1 MLETVDQRLRQREF
15 LLQISRALTAQL
27 DLTSVLNLVIDVA
40 VDLLAGTS
48 GLIALRE
55 DDGDMRV
62 RAAAGLQPD
71 VWPAF
76 AGLLA
81 TPLPDGQALGR
92 RLQEIAAD
100 THLPLRQVIAL
111 PLAFRQTTVGVI
123 YVFRAAVNVAFSPDD
138 EQFLQA
144 FADHAAIAVSNAR
157 LYEGVLREKQR
168 LDAIIEQS
176 ADGVMILDSRWRITT
191 FNRAMEQ
198 LTGWPRAEAIGR
210 PCAEALAIETA
221 QGVNICLVDC
231 PLQRRPPESNPI
243 VEGWITARDGR
254 RRYVQSRYAVQRGP
268 NGEFLGAIAN
278 VRDITHQ
285 KIEEETQN
293 TFISVISH
301 ELKTPVSIIKG
312 YAETLGREDANWDQ
326 ATLRDGLQVI
336 SEEADRLAQQIGDL
350 LEVSRLHAG
359 GMRLELTEWSLPP
372 LVARVVERFAGQAG
386 EAFSFE
392 LRLPDDLPAVHAD
405 YERTRTVLENLI
417 SNALKYSPEGGV
429 IRIAAHVNGDHAI
442 VSVSDQG
449 IGISS
454 EEQAKLFQRF
464 YRVDNRL
471 RRETQ
476 GAGLGLFL
484 SKAVVEAQGGRIWVA
499 SQPGRGAR
507 FSFTL
512 PLATL
517 RLPDLAAADDRPPA
531 AQAGEPRTENRELR
545 ADRQPTTEDRV
556 PIDDD
561 IETAIAKVAP
571 DDRPSI
577 TGHRQA
583 SDDAVEMAI
592 AKAEDRGSKIEDR
605 G

>member
-40 VDLLAGTS
+40 VELLAGTS

-55 DDGDMRV
+55 DGDGDLRV
-62 RAAAGLQPD
+62 RAAARLPQD

-76 AGLLA
+76 AGLLR
-81 TPLPDGQALGR
+81 TPLDDGRALGR

-100 THLPLRQVIAL
+100 TRLPLRQVIAL
-111 PLAFRQTTVGVI
+111 PLVFRQASVGVI

-138 EQFLQA
+138 EAFLQA

-176 ADGVMILDSRWRITT
+176 ADGVMILDNRWRITT

-198 LTGWPRAEAIGR
+198 LTGWPREEAIGR

-221 QGVNICLVDC
+221 QGVNICLADC
-231 PLQRRPPESNPI
+231 PLQRRPPEANPI

-254 RRYVQSRYAVQRGP
+254 RRYVQSRYSVQRGP
-268 NGEFLGAIAN
+268 KGEFLGAIAN
-278 VRDITHQ
+278 VSDITRR

-293 TFISVISH
+293 TFVSVISH

-312 YAETLGREDANWDQ
+312 YAETLAREDAKWNRK
-326 ATLRDGLQVI
+326 TVREGLHVI
-336 SEEADRLAQQIGDL
+336 GEEADRLARQIGDL
-350 LEVSRLHAG
+350 LEVSRLQSD
-359 GMRLELTEWSLPP
+359 GMRLEQTEWQLPP
-372 LVARVVERFAGQAG
+372 LAAQVTERFAAQAG
-386 EAFSFE
+386 DGFQFE
-392 LRLPDDLPAVHAD
+392 LRFPDDMPAVYAD
-405 YERTRTVLENLI
+405 YERTRAVLENLI
-417 SNALKYSPEGGV
+417 SNAVKYSPEGGI
-429 IRIAAHVNGDHAI
+429 IRVAGRADGDRAI

-449 IGISS
+449 VGIPP
-454 EEQAKLFQRF
+454 EEQDKLFRRF

-484 SKAVVEAQGGRIWVA
+484 SKAIVEAQGGRIWVE

-512 PLATL
+512 PLATP
-517 RLPDLAAADDRPPA
+517 RLPDLSTTTDDR
-531 AQAGEPRTENRELR
+531 R
-545 ADRQPTTEDRV
+545 PTTDE
-556 PIDDD
+556 
-561 IETAIAKVAP
+561 
-571 DDRPSI
+571 
-577 TGHRQA
+577 GRQA
-583 SDDAVEMAI
+583 NKGQET
-592 AKAEDRGSKIEDR
+592 RR
-605 G
+605 

>member
-1 MLETVDQRLRQREF
+1 MLETDQRLRQREF

-27 DLTSVLNLVIDVA
+27 DLNSVLDLVIEVA
-40 VDLLAGTS
+40 VELLAGTS

-55 DDGDMRV
+55 DDGELRV
-62 RAAAGLQPD
+62 RAAARLPRD

-81 TPLPDGQALGR
+81 TPLEDGRALGR
-92 RLQEIAAD
+92 RLQEIASD

-111 PLAFRQTTVGVI
+111 PLVFRQATVGVI

-157 LYEGVLREKQR
+157 LFEGVLREKQR

-176 ADGVMILDSRWRITT
+176 ADGVMILDGRWRITT

-198 LTGWPRAEAIGR
+198 LTGWPREEATGR
-210 PCAEALAIETA
+210 PCAEVLAIQTA

-231 PLQRRPPESNPI
+231 PLQRRPPEINPV
-243 VEGWITARDGR
+243 VEGWVTARDGR

-268 NGEFLGAIAN
+268 KGEFMGAIAN
-278 VRDITHQ
+278 VRDITHR
-285 KIEEETQN
+285 KVEEETQN

-312 YAETLGREDANWDQ
+312 YAETLGREDADWDS
-326 ATLRDGLQVI
+326 ATLRDGLAVI
-336 SEEADRLAQQIGDL
+336 GEEADRLAGQIADL
-350 LEVSRLHAG
+350 LEVSRLHADG
-359 GMRLELTEWSLPP
+359 LRLELTEWLLPP
-372 LVARVVERFAGQAG
+372 LVTQLVERFAGQAG
-386 EAFSFE
+386 EQFSFE
-392 LRLPDDLPAVHAD
+392 LRFPDDLPAIHAD

-417 SNALKYSPEGGV
+417 SNAIKYSPEGGV
-429 IRIAAHVNGDHAI
+429 IRIAGRANGDHAI
-442 VSVSDQG
+442 VSVADQG
-449 IGISS
+449 IGIAP
-454 EEQAKLFQRF
+454 EEHGRIFQRF

-471 RRETQ
+471 RREAQ

-484 SKAVVEAQGGRIWVA
+484 SKAIVEAQGGRMWVD

-512 PLATL
+512 PLATP
-517 RLPDLAAADDRPPA
+517 RLPDHSTTDDQR
-531 AQAGEPRTENRELR
+531 
-545 ADRQPTTEDRV
+545 PTTDDEE
-556 PIDDD
+556 PI
-561 IETAIAKVAP
+561 TKN
-571 DDRPSI
+571 RK
-577 TGHRQA
+577 T
-583 SDDAVEMAI
+583 
-592 AKAEDRGSKIEDR
+592 
-605 G
+605 

>member
-1 MLETVDQRLRQREF
+1 MVDQRLRQREF

-62 RAAAGLQPD
+62 RAAAGLPPD

-81 TPLPDGQALGR
+81 TPLPDGRALGR

-111 PLAFRQTTVGVI
+111 PLAFHQTTVGVI
-123 YVFRAAVNVAFSPDD
+123 YVFRAAVNLAFSPDD

-176 ADGVMILDSRWRITT
+176 ADGVMILDNRWRITT

-210 PCAEALAIETA
+210 PCAEALAIQTD
-221 QGVNICLVDC
+221 QGINICLVDC

-243 VEGWITARDGR
+243 VEGWTTARDGR

-268 NGEFLGAIAN
+268 KGEFLGAIAN
-278 VRDITHQ
+278 VRDITRR

-326 ATLRDGLQVI
+326 ETLRDGLQVI
-336 SEEADRLAQQIGDL
+336 SEEADRLARQIADL

-372 LVARVVERFAGQAG
+372 LVAQIVERFAGQAG
-386 EAFSFE
+386 DTFSFE
-392 LRLPDDLPAVHAD
+392 LRFPDDMPSVYAD
-405 YERTRTVLENLI
+405 YERTRAVLENLI
-417 SNALKYSPEGGV
+417 SNAVKYSPEGGT
-429 IRIAAHVNGDHAI
+429 IRIAARANGDHII

-449 IGISS
+449 IGIPP
-454 EEQAKLFQRF
+454 EEQDKLFQRF

-484 SKAVVEAQGGRIWVA
+484 SKAIVEAQGGRMWVE
-499 SQPGRGAR
+499 SPPGRGSR

-512 PLATL
+512 PLATP
-517 RLPDLAAADDRPPA
+517 RLPDLAAIDDRRPTTDDRPPEPA
-531 AQAGEPRTENRELR
+531 LERSEGADDDSELAEEPRTENQEQRTKNKEEG
-545 ADRQPTTEDRV
+545 AEN
-556 PIDDD
+556 
-561 IETAIAKVAP
+561 AIR
-571 DDRPSI
+571 D
-577 TGHRQA
+577 T
-583 SDDAVEMAI
+583 
-592 AKAEDRGSKIEDR
+592 
-605 G
+605 